1 MCACGVWRYPFSPVF
16 QHAMQITT
24 QMEDRPKPSQLSTLN
39 DSSLSN
45 SCLNFTA
52 WPPVP
57 NQGPSRQLDPRP
69 WGIDRFQGSL
79 QGCQRPRGVVQKH
92 EVAVITIDITK
103 LGKHWTLMDF
113 VHSLYIPAIYA
124 MFLLKCT
131 QHGLA
136 WAAPLTIPGGSA
148 EDLVPALLRRNPRF
162 LGIGIQW
169 HFFQHLKAVFLI
181 TGILQNG
188 MTWHNKTWPE
198 MTSQT
203 MLLQRCAK
211 YVWRQYGC

>member
-1 MCACGVWRYPFSPVF
+1 MPETQRCG
-16 QHAMQITT
+16 
-24 QMEDRPKPSQLSTLN
+24 PK
-39 DSSLSN
+39 
-45 SCLNFTA
+45 A
-52 WPPVP
+52 
-57 NQGPSRQLDPRP
+57 
-69 WGIDRFQGSL
+69 
-79 QGCQRPRGVVQKH
+79 RGK
-92 EVAVITIDITK
+92 ELEAVITIDITK

-188 MTWHNKTWPE
+188 MT
-198 MTSQT
+198 
-203 MLLQRCAK
+203 
-211 YVWRQYGC
+211 